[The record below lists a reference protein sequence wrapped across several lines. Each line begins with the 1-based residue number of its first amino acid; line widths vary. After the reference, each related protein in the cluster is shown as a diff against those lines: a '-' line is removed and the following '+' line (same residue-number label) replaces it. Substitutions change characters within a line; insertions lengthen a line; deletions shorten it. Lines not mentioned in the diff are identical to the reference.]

1 MHRPEVPS
9 PSVSLSHSKL
19 SHSKLNHNKLNHSR
33 KMRWSALVIAVG
45 AAMVG
50 LGATIAPPASAQI
63 RTAPLTQPPMPR
75 TITVT
80 GQCIEKIPATLAD
93 VQLGVEAQAKTAQ
106 EVQQEVARRS
116 SAVVSLLKSR
126 SVQKLQTTGIN
137 LNPQYRDDKGKQVLT
152 GYQASNTVSFRVPT
166 AQAGTMMDDAVK
178 AGASRIDSISFAA
191 SEQAISDAQKVALRK
206 AAKDAQEQAA
216 SVLSVLGLAPKEIVS
231 IQLNGANAPVPMPY
245 PMSKASFENRMADAT
260 TPVEAGEQSVQASVT
275 LQISY

>member
-1 MHRPEVPS
+1 MHQPEVPS
-9 PSVSLSHSKL
+9 PVVSSSPKT
-19 SHSKLNHNKLNHSR
+19 SSDGR
-33 KMRWSALVIAVG
+33 KMRWPVLAIAVG
-45 AAMVG
+45 AAVVG
-50 LGATIAPPASAQI
+50 LGTTVIQPASAQI
-63 RTAPLTQPPMPR
+63 RTAPLSQSPMPR

-116 SAVVSLLKSR
+116 SAVVVLLKSR
-126 SVQKLQTTGIN
+126 SAQKLQTTGIN
-137 LNPQYRDDKGKQVLT
+137 LNPQYRDDKGKQVLI

-166 AQAGTMMDDAVK
+166 AQAGVIMDDAVK
-178 AGASRIDSISFAA
+178 AGASRIDNISFAA
-191 SEQAISDAQKVALRK
+191 SEQAIADAQKVALRK
-206 AAKDAQEQAA
+206 AAKDAQDQAA
-216 SVLSVLGLAPKEIVS
+216 SVLSALGLAPKEIVS

-245 PMSKASFENRMADAT
+245 PMSKASFEARTADAA